1 MNKNQF
7 NRNLTGPKDLII
19 LMKEISLK
27 LRISEF
33 HVICEYSN
41 NKFIPDSYDFIIKG
55 IYDVNTHRKFDY
67 PDGLTKKIY
76 AVTKSI
82 TSDFKCYRFINK
94 NPLFFKADDEA
105 TKLIR
110 AVDINGKFGMFK
122 TYFWDDTNEED
133 LKEIGDIDFN

>member
-55 IYDVNTHRKFDY
+55 IYDVNTHCCILLVERL
-67 PDGLTKKIY
+67 G
-76 AVTKSI
+76 
-82 TSDFKCYRFINK
+82 K
-94 NPLFFKADDEA
+94 NFF
-105 TKLIR
+105 
-110 AVDINGKFGMFK
+110 N
-122 TYFWDDTNEED
+122 
-133 LKEIGDIDFN
+133 

>member
-7 NRNLTGPKDLII
+7 NRNLTGPKDPII

-55 IYDVNTHRKFDY
+55 IYDVNTHRKFAY
-67 PDGLTKKIY
+67 PDSLPKKIY
-76 AVTKSI
+76 A
-82 TSDFKCYRFINK
+82 
-94 NPLFFKADDEA
+94 A
-105 TKLIR
+105 TN
-110 AVDINGKFGMFK
+110 VV
-122 TYFWDDTNEED
+122 YF
-133 LKEIGDIDFN
+133 